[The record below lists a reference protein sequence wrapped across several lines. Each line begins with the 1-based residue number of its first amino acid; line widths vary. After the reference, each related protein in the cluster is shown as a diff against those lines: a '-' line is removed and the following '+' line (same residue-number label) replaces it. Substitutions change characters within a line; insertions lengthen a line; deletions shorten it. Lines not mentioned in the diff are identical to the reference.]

1 MGISCSFGVD
11 QAVKDILKIFD
22 DKAEDL
28 LKTLLIEE
36 NEAKDDQEK
45 QQNNRHQ
52 QLENKKKNNEEI
64 KEEDIK
70 KLNEEELEVEV
81 KLLGQ
86 EVNKMHLLFEI
97 GLDLVEPLKK
107 YTLDKLLAKAKNAPA
122 LALKKINEEIEEVK
136 NLPNVKF
143 IKSGYGK
150 ALMTAMEKK
159 GLSETLLKGF
169 KKELF
174 NKRKDRRKK
183 EREEFNI
190 QVNEFPDETL
200 DKIKLKN
207 IFNLA
212 TEEYRDSKKP
222 FKIYIQEKILEKLK
236 EENGDEDEKDK

>member
-1 MGISCSFGVD
+1 M
-11 QAVKDILKIFD
+11 
-22 DKAEDL
+22 
-28 LKTLLIEE
+28 
-36 NEAKDDQEK
+36 
-45 QQNNRHQ
+45 
-52 QLENKKKNNEEI
+52 
-64 KEEDIK
+64 K
-70 KLNEEELEVEV
+70 KL
-81 KLLGQ
+81 
-86 EVNKMHLLFEI
+86 
-97 GLDLVEPLKK
+97 
-107 YTLDKLLAKAKNAPA
+107 
-122 LALKKINEEIEEVK
+122 K

>member
-52 QLENKKKNNEEI
+52 KLENKKKNNEEI

-136 NLPNVKF
+136 KF
-143 IKSGYGK
+143 TKC
-150 ALMTAMEKK
+150 
-159 GLSETLLKGF
+159 
-169 KKELF
+169 
-174 NKRKDRRKK
+174 
-183 EREEFNI
+183 
-190 QVNEFPDETL
+190 
-200 DKIKLKN
+200 
-207 IFNLA
+207 
-212 TEEYRDSKKP
+212 
-222 FKIYIQEKILEKLK
+222 
-236 EENGDEDEKDK
+236 